1 MTSTAVSAQLTDRG
15 APTLPLVRAELLKLR
30 KRRGLV
36 LLAAA
41 LTILPMLIGFTV
53 TSILHATNPTD
64 HPAAGGID
72 NYAGSL
78 ELLGALAVV
87 VAILVGVTAGAG
99 DLGSG
104 VFRTLVVTGRSRL
117 QLFAARIPGCLA
129 LLLPFVAAG
138 FAISTAASIGLAGS
152 APQPD
157 LGLVVRS
164 GAWIALQATVAF
176 ALGLGVGSALGSRGM
191 SIGVLLGWMLA
202 VEPVLLAINTL
213 GSLRI
218 GLLGAAVRR
227 LEPAALIPDGGGPSV
242 SMSVGAALTVVVAWM
257 LVPLLAGAWRTR
269 RRDA

>member
-1 MTSTAVSAQLTDRG
+1 MTTATVPAHLAGRG
-15 APTLPLVRAELLKLR
+15 APLLPLVRAELLKLR

-53 TSILHATNPTD
+53 TYVLHATNPGD
-64 HPAAGGID
+64 HPTAGGID

-78 ELLGALAVV
+78 ELLAGLSVV
-87 VAILVGVTAGAG
+87 TAILVGVTAGAG
-99 DLGSG
+99 DVGSG

-117 QLFAARIPGCLA
+117 QLFAARIPGGLA
-129 LLLPFVAAG
+129 LLLPLVAAG
-138 FAISTAASIGLAGS
+138 FAVATTASIALAGS

-157 LGLVVRS
+157 IGLVVRS
-164 GAWIALQATVAF
+164 GAWVALQATVAF
-176 ALGLGVGSALGSRGM
+176 ALGLGIGSVLGSRGM
-191 SIGVLLGWMLA
+191 SIGLLLGWMLA
-202 VEPVLLAINTL
+202 VEPVLVAINTL

-227 LEPAALIPDGGGPSV
+227 LEPAALVSDGGGPSV
-242 SMSVGAALTVVVAWM
+242 AMSLGAALTVVAAWT

-269 RRDA
+269 TRDA